1 MNAIWLEKSHEPQ
14 GWVRRMEVARTGI
27 GFHQVQ
33 EGQRKKSPCSPE
45 KGPAL
50 NFPIPAH
57 FSSNGPNTVSRKGA
71 LLATSIRSSFQ
82 VEFPKDALLAISST
96 TE

>member
-1 MNAIWLEKSHEPQ
+1 
-14 GWVRRMEVARTGI
+14 MEVARPGV

-33 EGQRKKSPCSPE
+33 EWQRKKSPCSSE

-57 FSSNGPNTVSRKGA
+57 FASDGPNAVSRKGA

-82 VEFPKDALLAISST
+82 VEFAKDALLAISST